1 MIFASNMRK
10 YIFIGLILILA
21 GGTFYS
27 CGVPKSGNSAVDKR
41 KRKMGRR
48 KMKRTELGCPMK
60 DC

>member
-1 MIFASNMRK
+1 MRK
-10 YIFIGLILILA
+10 IAAVILMFIFV
-21 GGTFYS
+21 GGASLTFTACS
-27 CGVPKSGNSAVDKR
+27 TSKSGNSAVDKR